1 MDTLPR
7 RPVRE
12 AAAVFVALALV
23 GVGLRVWETAQSGYQ
38 SLTSPAP
45 SRSDR
50 EIGNVLGGSLN
61 GALLASRRVIPR
73 NATFSVRVGLT
84 PPVDS
89 STLSAIPGLFRY
101 WLLPRRYRNDA
112 HAVKWVITFNHPAE
126 TLGVSVR
133 KVIPLGAG
141 VTVVEVAR

>member
-1 MDTLPR
+1 MPEGGPGAR
-7 RPVRE
+7 GGG
-12 AAAVFVALALV
+12 AAGG
-23 GVGLRVWETAQSGYQ
+23 GVRVWETAQSGYQ
-38 SLTSPAP
+38 SLASPTP

-50 EIGNVLGGSLN
+50 ELGDALGGSLN

-84 PPVDS
+84 PPADGS
-89 STLSAIPGLFRY
+89 ILEAIPGLFRY
-101 WLLPRRYRNDA
+101 WLLPRRYTDDA

-133 KVIPLGAG
+133 KVIPLGPG
-141 VTVVEVAR
+141 VNVVEVAR